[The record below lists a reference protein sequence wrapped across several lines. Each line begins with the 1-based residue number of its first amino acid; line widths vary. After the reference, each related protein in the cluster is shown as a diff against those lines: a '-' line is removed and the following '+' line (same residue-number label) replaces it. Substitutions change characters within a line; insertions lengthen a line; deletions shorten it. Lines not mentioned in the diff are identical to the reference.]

1 MIRRLSQP
9 TSASTR
15 PVLPVFLNPANATGP
30 SGYVE
35 EPLEGMNGAT
45 TARPEDWEE
54 VNDGVWARG
63 QTDLDTTVVLTLGVR
78 SSGCL
83 GVTFGADVL
92 LNVLSAQFGL
102 DTNSSTSYSSNG
114 IDWNIVDGD
123 FNGAPVKA
131 AAGEASGGAIAVIF
145 IYDPAESAL
154 WETVILDIL
163 DRTRG

>member
-1 MIRRLSQP
+1 MLAFIDDPLTEP
-9 TSASTR
+9 TDECLDETG
-15 PVLPVFLNPANATGP
+15 PPVFLNPANATGP

-35 EPLEGMNGAT
+35 EPLEGMSGAT
-45 TARPEDWEE
+45 TARPEGWEE

-63 QTDLDTTVVLTLGVR
+63 QTDLDTTVVLTLGVP
-78 SSGCL
+78 SL
-83 GVTFGADVL
+83 GADVL

-102 DTNSSTSYSSNG
+102 DTGSSTSYSSNG

-154 WETVILDIL
+154 WESVILDIL